1 MIEPM
6 EEPPKLIRLHFNLG
20 GISAPALKAAQ
31 LASDTV
37 ATGLI
42 ALDAHDFSEAPQ
54 IEGSTV
60 QIKFRPQD
68 GTDDD
73 WREDCKSFLVR
84 KGFQELAKGLKESLD
99 EAYSVVHW
107 SRIVAGEITPAELMK
122 QVQAI
127 AQKANKAN
135 VPTILDWINAELDD
149 PLQHSEMVR
158 NVQKVRSCL
167 EHRNG
172 IVGTVDVNNVTRDAL
187 ELSVP
192 TLKVMAVG
200 EETGQEIEVIPGMKL
215 EEASKVAPKFVDEHL
230 VFPLGSQIKINPER
244 FNHIALSNWVFASD
258 LVKRIE
264 ALLQEDGIVDF
275 E

>member
-1 MIEPM
+1 MA
-6 EEPPKLIRLHFNLG
+6 EPPKFIRLHFNLG

-37 ATGLI
+37 MIGLS

-54 IEGSTV
+54 IEGSTI
-60 QIKFRPQD
+60 QLKFRPKD
-68 GTDDD
+68 GTDDE
-73 WREDCKSFLVR
+73 WRDECKSFLVR

-99 EAYSVVHW
+99 EAYSVIHW
-107 SRIVAGEITPAELMK
+107 SRIVTDKTTPADLMK
-122 QVQAI
+122 RMQEI

-135 VPTILDWINAELDD
+135 VPTILGWINDELGE
-149 PLQHSEMVR
+149 PIQHTDMVR

-167 EHRNG
+167 EHRDG
-172 IVGTVDVNNVTRDAL
+172 IVGAKDVNNDANDAL
-187 ELSVP
+187 DLTVP
-192 TLKVMAVG
+192 TLKVVAVG
-200 EETGQEIEVIPGMKL
+200 EESGEEIEVVPGMIL
-215 EEASKVAPKFVDEHL
+215 EEASRVAPKFLDEHL
-230 VFPLGSQIKINPER
+230 QFPLGSRIEINPER

-264 ALLQEDGIVDF
+264 ALLRDEGNIDF